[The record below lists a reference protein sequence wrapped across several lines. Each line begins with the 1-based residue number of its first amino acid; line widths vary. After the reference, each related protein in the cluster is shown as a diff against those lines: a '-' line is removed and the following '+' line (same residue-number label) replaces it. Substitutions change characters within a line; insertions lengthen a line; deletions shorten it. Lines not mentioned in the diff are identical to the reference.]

1 MKEREHLLVTTGIP
15 SLFLIFSVL
24 VLAVL
29 ALSSLGAS
37 RSDLKTSQVSL
48 QQTTAYFEACGR
60 ASDFCAQ
67 AEKELTAIKRDA
79 PTPEYFYE
87 KAAEYFSQFEEAAWN
102 PANKTAVYQKTF
114 SDRQSL
120 RIVLSP
126 TFSQKEEGCLSIL
139 SWNTAVSDQWE
150 SQVTFPVMKS
160 PKKED

>member
-29 ALSSLGAS
+29 ALLSLGSS

-48 QQTTAYFEACGR
+48 AQTTAYFEACSQ
-60 ASDFCAQ
+60 ASDFCAD
-67 AEKELTAIKRDA
+67 AEDA
-79 PTPEYFYE
+79 LLSIRAKSASSQDFYE
-87 KAAEYFSQFEEAAWN
+87 AVKAYFSQFSQVTWDDLE
-102 PANKTAVYQKTF
+102 KTALY
-114 SDRQSL
+114 SL
-120 RIVLSP
+120 D
-126 TFSQKEEGCLSIL
+126 FSQRQALQVILSVDFPEEKESCIRLL

-160 PKKED
+160 PPKEN